1 MIEKIK
7 YYQEDNL
14 RMSNEVVTLS
24 NKLENTKQQLK
35 QFEDNKAKLMYQMQ
49 NLNNIISENNIIDSP
64 FGTST
69 QKNEYKPETDEKT
82 SDDKKQIVQ
91 NKLENLKQRIR
102 SAENLNAPLIKKENK
117 NGAGFGFKISTE
129 IIAALVVGVG
139 IGLIVD
145 KYLGTK
151 PFGLII
157 FFIFGAIAGFLNVY
171 RVMRRIEKQ

>member
-1 MIEKIK
+1 MVDEDKLKELKDRIETAK
-7 YYQEDNL
+7 
-14 RMSNEVVTLS
+14 LS
-24 NKLENTKQQLK
+24 NTPNTK
-35 QFEDNKAKLMYQMQ
+35 NK
-49 NLNNIISENNIIDSP
+49 E
-64 FGTST
+64 
-69 QKNEYKPETDEKT
+69 
-82 SDDKKQIVQ
+82 
-91 NKLENLKQRIR
+91 
-102 SAENLNAPLIKKENK
+102 

-157 FFIFGAIAGFLNVY
+157 FFIFGALAGFLNVY

>member
-1 MIEKIK
+1 MT
-7 YYQEDNL
+7 DNQ
-14 RMSNEVVTLS
+14 
-24 NKLENTKQQLK
+24 KLKELK
-35 QFEDNKAKLMYQMQ
+35 ERIQTA
-49 NLNNIISENNIIDSP
+49 
-64 FGTST
+64 
-69 QKNEYKPETDEKT
+69 KT
-82 SDDKKQIVQ
+82 SNTPASKK
-91 NKLENLKQRIR
+91 NKVR
-102 SAENLNAPLIKKENK
+102 
-117 NGAGFGFKISTE
+117 GAGFGFKISTE

>member
-1 MIEKIK
+1 MV
-7 YYQEDNL
+7 D
-14 RMSNEVVTLS
+14 
-24 NKLENTKQQLK
+24 
-35 QFEDNKAKLMYQMQ
+35 
-49 NLNNIISENNIIDSP
+49 
-64 FGTST
+64 
-69 QKNEYKPETDEKT
+69 
-82 SDDKKQIVQ
+82 DDKLQKLKERIDTAETTNFPPPKQ
-91 NKLENLKQRIR
+91 KKQ
-102 SAENLNAPLIKKENK
+102 S
-117 NGAGFGFKISTE
+117 GAGFGFKISTE